1 MAESQPFELDPAA
14 LQEIADRLGH
24 AVATRILEVLK
35 EQGFSPQAARQTE
48 WLDALEVA
56 RRLGVSREWVYE
68 HAEELGATRLG
79 SGRRPRLRF
88 PERSFARPP
97 AASAPVPEPAP
108 VPARTAGLIP
118 IHHD

>member
-14 LQEIADRLGH
+14 LQEIADRLSN

-35 EQGFSPQAARQTE
+35 DQGFSPQAARQTE

-56 RRLGVSREWVYE
+56 RRLGVSHEWVYE

-88 PERSFARPP
+88 PERSLARRM
-97 AASAPVPEPAP
+97 V
-108 VPARTAGLIP
+108 
-118 IHHD
+118 